1 MLAVARAIIEPRR
14 LLLIDEPSKGL
25 APAIVQNMIDAFIEL
40 KQAATTIL
48 LVEQNF
54 NFARQVGDRV
64 AVMDDGRVV
73 HAGGMAQLAEDEAL
87 QTRLLGLSWKPPM
100 STLDADAPLPQVR
113 ADLRPVLLV
122 LALAAIA
129 LPLVGSF
136 STWLTLTF
144 AGLAMGMIIFIVA
157 SGMTLVFGLM
167 DVLNF
172 GHGLFIAIGAY
183 LAATVLGAMGD
194 WTQSGSLWMNLA
206 AVLPAMIVGMLVA
219 GAVGLAFE
227 RVIVRPVYGQH
238 LKQILITMGGMII
251 GEELI
256 KMIWGPQT
264 ISLPLPEALRGAVL
278 LGDAAIEK
286 FRIVALVGGLAV
298 LGGMLWLLNR
308 TKLGLLIRAGV
319 EDREMVESLGY
330 RIRHLFVGVFVAGSM
345 LAGLGGALWGL
356 YQQSV
361 VPQLGAQVNV
371 LIFIVIMI
379 GGLGST
385 VGCLIGAL
393 LVGLMANY
401 TGFLMPK
408 AALFSNIAL
417 MVAILLWRPQGVY
430 PVANR

>member
-1 MLAVARAIIEPRR
+1 
-14 LLLIDEPSKGL
+14 
-25 APAIVQNMIDAFIEL
+25 
-40 KQAATTIL
+40 
-48 LVEQNF
+48 
-54 NFARQVGDRV
+54 
-64 AVMDDGRVV
+64 
-73 HAGGMAQLAEDEAL
+73 
-87 QTRLLGLSWKPPM
+87 M
-100 STLDADAPLPQVR
+100 STLEIDTPLPRVR

-122 LALAAIA
+122 VALAALA

-136 STWLTLTF
+136 STWVTLTL

-183 LAATVLGAMGD
+183 MAATVLGSMAD
-194 WTQSGSLWMNLA
+194 WTQSGSLWLNLG

-251 GEELI
+251 GEEII
-256 KMIWGPQT
+256 KMLWGPQT
-264 ISLPLPEALRGAVL
+264 ISLPLPEALRGAFL

-286 FRIVALVGGLAV
+286 FRIVALLTGLLV

-345 LAGLGGALWGL
+345 LAGLGGVLWGM

-401 TGFLMPK
+401 TGFLLPK

-430 PVANR
+430 PVTNR

>member
-1 MLAVARAIIEPRR
+1 
-14 LLLIDEPSKGL
+14 
-25 APAIVQNMIDAFIEL
+25 
-40 KQAATTIL
+40 
-48 LVEQNF
+48 
-54 NFARQVGDRV
+54 
-64 AVMDDGRVV
+64 
-73 HAGGMAQLAEDEAL
+73 
-87 QTRLLGLSWKPPM
+87 M
-100 STLDADAPLPQVR
+100 STLDLDAPLPRAR
-113 ADLRPVLLV
+113 ADLMPALLV
-122 LALAAIA
+122 VALAAIA
-129 LPLVGSF
+129 IPMVGSF
-136 STWLTLTF
+136 STWVTLTF

-183 LAATVLGAMGD
+183 MAATVLGAMAD
-194 WTQSGSLWMNLA
+194 WTQSGSFLTDLV

-251 GEELI
+251 GEEII
-256 KMIWGPQT
+256 KMMWGPQT
-264 ISLPLPEALRGAVL
+264 ITLALPESLRGAFL

-286 FRIVALVGGLAV
+286 YRVVALAVGLVV
-298 LGGMLWLLNR
+298 LGGMLWVLNR

-345 LAGLGGALWGL
+345 LAGLGGVLWGM
-356 YQQSV
+356 YQQSI

-430 PVANR
+430 PVTNR